1 MARAPRLPQ
10 GAPSDQCPDDQGPDD
25 QGPDDQGPDDPVR
38 PSVEDAEPAREMTSD
53 PARSEAAEP
62 EAPADR
68 T

>member
-10 GAPSDQCPDDQGPDD
+10 GAPSDQCPDD

-53 PARSEAAEP
+53 PERSEAAEP
-62 EAPADR
+62 EAPRRPDVI
-68 T
+68 